1 MSIFIWTL
9 GSFLLGALPF
19 SLLIGKWAL
28 RTDIRRVGDGNPG
41 ATNVLR
47 AGSRAWG
54 LAAMFLDMLKGALPV
69 ALAYI
74 LYEIRGW
81 AIVPIALAP
90 VCGHIFSP
98 FLRGRGGKGVA
109 ATGGIWIGLT
119 YGAATVIGALGM
131 SAAYLVGD
139 NSGWAVA
146 LGLSGMGAYLALF
159 LRDPVLI
166 TIWVVNAALVLWR
179 YRDTLRQRPHLRA
192 WIKRK

>member
-1 MSIFIWTL
+1 MRIFIWTL
-9 GSFLLGALPF
+9 GSFIFGALPF

-28 RTDIRRVGDGNPG
+28 HTDIRRVGDGNPG

-74 LYEIRGW
+74 IYEIRGW
-81 AIVPIALAP
+81 DILPIALAP

-109 ATGGIWIGLT
+109 ATGGVWIGLT

-131 SAAYLVGD
+131 SAAYLLSD

-146 LGLSGMGAYLALF
+146 LGLSGMGAYLLLF
-159 LRDPVLI
+159 KRDPVLL
-166 TIWVVNAALVLWR
+166 TIWAINTALVLWR
-179 YRDTLRQRPHLRA
+179 YRETLRQRPRLRA
-192 WIKRK
+192 GRKGK